1 LRCSYCTG
9 CCLNCSDCEL
19 CSNCDYCKGCSWCV
33 GCSECI
39 GCSYSVDCSN
49 CIGVG
54 NGHGLQYV
62 AYSFQ
67 CTAEQYECFLK
78 KYREMSATPSRG
90 QGRAK

>member
-1 LRCSYCTG
+1 LRCSHCTG

-54 NGHGLQYV
+54 NGHNLQYV
-62 AYSFQ
+62 AYSCQ
-67 CTAEQYECFLK
+67 CTAEQYKCFLT
-78 KYREMSATPSRG
+78 KYHEMSATPSRG